1 LYKYPFTDML
11 AHTARYLTEFAGTA
25 FFLYVILN
33 TTQPLLIAAAL
44 AIAIYLGGAIS
55 GGNFNPAVTVMMY
68 AAGKLKEVDAVM
80 YILSQILGGL
90 TALWMFRAGLRVPL
104 M

>member
-1 LYKYPFTDML
+1 ML
-11 AHTARYLTEFAGTA
+11 AHSNRYLTEYAGTA

-33 TTQPLLIAAAL
+33 TTQPLLIGAAL
-44 AIAIYLGGAIS
+44 AIAIYLGGVIS

-68 AAGKLKEVDAVM
+68 AAGKLKEMDAIM
-80 YILSQILGGL
+80 YVVAQVLGGL
-90 TALWMFRAGLRVPL
+90 TALWLFRRGIRIPL